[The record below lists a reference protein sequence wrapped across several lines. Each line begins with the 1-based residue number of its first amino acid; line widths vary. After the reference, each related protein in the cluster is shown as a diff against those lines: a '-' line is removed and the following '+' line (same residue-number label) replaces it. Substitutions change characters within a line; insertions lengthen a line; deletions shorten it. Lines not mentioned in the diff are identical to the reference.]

1 MATSFTAVVV
11 GRWLVGGWLAL
22 GPATEPAPTTGTV
35 AEAPATATATEE
47 ATATATVAADT
58 RTVLE
63 LDGVLAATLRD
74 HPLLDAASATKE
86 AAEGRHLS
94 ARGAFDPRLRA
105 RAAGTPLGYYRYGV
119 VDTEVR
125 ARTIALG
132 MVAFAGWRLGRG
144 DIPVYDGKLA
154 TTDAGEIRAGIELPV
169 LRDAAIDGPRAQ
181 RKRTDVEVDI
191 ATLEREAKAL
201 ELSRDAAIAYWDWVA
216 ARGRAEVRT
225 RQLRLAQD
233 RDLGLRRQAAEGNI
247 AEIELLDNARVIA
260 TREAI
265 VVGAERDAT
274 VTALALSLYLRDAM
288 GEPVI
293 PDAFAAPHLVVS
305 TMPADHDV
313 QADVAAARDRRPDV
327 RIAGARLRIAAI
339 DVRLARNS
347 RLPALGVQTYAAKD
361 LGDGPD
367 SLRPAE
373 LGVGV
378 GFEIPIPLRTARGD
392 LAAARAVE
400 RRIGHERR
408 FLLERVGVEIR
419 AAHAD
424 TVAAHRR
431 AEIATR
437 QASLAERLAEAER
450 QRLALG
456 DSTVLVVNLREEAAA
471 DAAAAA
477 IDAVAEYRRAHAR
490 YRVATGRTP
499 AG

>member
-1 MATSFTAVVV
+1 MTTSFPALFV
-11 GRWLVGGWLAL
+11 GRWLVAGWLA
-22 GPATEPAPTTGTV
+22 PAPA
-35 AEAPATATATEE
+35 AEPNPTPSALMGAPADTTAA
-47 ATATATVAADT
+47 VADDAAAAVDAGAG
-58 RTVLE
+58 TVLE
-63 LDGVLAATLRD
+63 LDGVLAGTLRD
-74 HPLLDAASATKE
+74 HPMLDAASASKE

-144 DIPVYDGKLA
+144 DIPIYDGKLA
-154 TTDAGEIRAGIELPV
+154 TTNAGEIRAGIEVPV
-169 LRDAAIDGPRAQ
+169 LRDAAIDAPRAL

-191 ATLEREAKAL
+191 AALEREQRAL
-201 ELSRDAAIAYWDWVA
+201 ELSREAAIAYWDWVA
-216 ARGRAEVRT
+216 ARGRADVRT

-233 RDLGLRRQAAEGNI
+233 RDLGLRKQAAEGNI

-274 VTALALSLYLRDAM
+274 VTALALSLYLRDAK
-288 GEPVI
+288 GEPVVA
-293 PDAFAAPHLVVS
+293 DAFEAPRLTVS

-327 RIAGARLRIAAI
+327 RIASARLRIAAI

-361 LGDGPD
+361 LGDGPG

-400 RRIGHERR
+400 RRIGHEQR

-424 TVAAHRR
+424 TLAAHRR

-437 QASLAERLAEAER
+437 QAGLAERLAEAER
-450 QRLALG
+450 QRLGLG
-456 DSTVLVVNLREEAAA
+456 DSTVLIVNLREEAAA
-471 DAAAAA
+471 DAAASA
-477 IDAVAEYRRAHAR
+477 IDAVADYRRAHAR